1 MIKNINEKIKNIIVK
16 RYFYAYYYYYKIFDK
31 KINYK
36 IEDILRLNEKDIHL
50 SSTDQEE
57 QALPGMS
64 KYFKNG
70 WYKYMFGRYLFSLK
84 YVKNKSVLDTGCGL
98 GWGGYLISGYPKILI
113 SVEIDNKSLDF
124 AKKHWKSNKIDFRK
138 LSILKLSKL
147 KKIFDTVLSYEVI
160 EHLKFSDGEIY
171 INEVS
176 KILKSKGTFIL
187 SSYFPSLEKYAKFSE
202 KKNKFH
208 LHIYT
213 KKEMR
218 FILEK
223 NNFCNIKF
231 YGDLIIRAEKK

>member
-1 MIKNINEKIKNIIVK
+1 MINKLKNIFVK
-16 RYFYAYYYYYKIFDK
+16 RYFYCHYYCCKLFDK
-31 KINYK
+31 NLNFKIKK
-36 IEDILRLNEKDIHL
+36 ILELNEININL
-50 SSTDQEE
+50 SIDEKEE
-57 QALPGMS
+57 QTLPGMT
-64 KYFKNG
+64 KYIKSG

-84 YVKNKSVLDTGCGL
+84 YIKNKNVLDTACGL
-98 GWGGYLISGYPKILI
+98 GWGSYLISDYPESLI
-113 SVEIDNKSLDF
+113 SVDIDNKSLNF
-124 AKKHWKSNKIDFRK
+124 AKKQWKSNKIDFRK

-147 KKIFDTVLSYEVI
+147 KKNFDTVLGYEAI
-160 EHLKFSDGEIY
+160 EHLKFSNGEIY

-218 FILEK
+218 FILKK
-223 NNFCNIKF
+223 NNFHNIKF
-231 YGDLIIRAEKK
+231 YGDLIIKAEKK

>member
-1 MIKNINEKIKNIIVK
+1 MIKNIIVK

-31 KINYK
+31 KISYK

-50 SSTDQEE
+50 SNTNQEE

-98 GWGGYLISGYPKILI
+98 GWGSYLISDYPKILI

-124 AKKHWKSNKIDFRK
+124 AKRHWKFNKIDFRK

-147 KKIFDTVLSYEVI
+147 KKTFDTVLSYEVI

-176 KILKSKGTFIL
+176 KILKPKGTFIL
-187 SSYFPSLEKYAKFSE
+187 SSYFPSLEKYAKISQ
-202 KKNKFH
+202 KQNKFH

-213 KKEMR
+213 KKEIKL
-218 FILEK
+218 ILK
-223 NNFCNIKF
+223 RAGFRKVKL
-231 YGDLIIRAEKK
+231 YGDLLLVARK